1 MSSIVF
7 ASTKSDEPIE
17 RGFFLVEKAEFSM
30 PTITG
35 IPTDANPTSSDRS
48 IRNGKRH
55 MLASIMCSGNTHRK
69 QLELTQG
76 GIHLRLDSC
85 HLLNQVAQG
94 LTNIC

>member
-1 MSSIVF
+1 MSSIVL

-17 RGFFLVEKAEFSM
+17 RGFFLVEKAEFSI

-35 IPTDANPTSSDRS
+35 IPTDANPTSSDR
-48 IRNGKRH
+48 NGKRH
-55 MLASIMCSGNTHRK
+55 LLASIMCSGNIHRK